1 MVSSNRDKKGRELR
15 KIKFGQSSQ
24 VEGTWRGRKAGVTE
38 KNGSAVQSLKVRC
51 MISLMQKVGGSLG
64 EEEFAKQCGDN
75 RSLLLVGGR
84 HKQITIIKQ
93 VGDDYLTKTWIHL
106 PRMYVLPL
114 LSTCNWTWKK
124 PIVYGACFHKS
135 QFRKR
140 VWTTLKSFKIW
151 STIPAFPSGRCFKK
165 DTTAILHSTRLQ
177 SLISMSDAEKHTL
190 STSYSA
196 MMQAPLK
203 AFWMIVVF
211 NN

>member
-1 MVSSNRDKKGRELR
+1 MK
-15 KIKFGQSSQ
+15 
-24 VEGTWRGRKAGVTE
+24 GTWRGRQAGVTE

-64 EEEFAKQCGDN
+64 EEQFAKQCGDN

-84 HKQITIIKQ
+84 HKQITIITQ

-124 PIVYGACFHKS
+124 HFVYGACFPKS

-140 VWTTLKSFKIW
+140 VWTTLKHFKIW
-151 STIPAFPSGRCFKK
+151 STIPAFPSEDVSKRIPQLFCTVPGCKVSFLWVMQKS
-165 DTTAILHSTRLQ
+165 IP
-177 SLISMSDAEKHTL
+177 
-190 STSYSA
+190 SA
-196 MMQAPLK
+196 QATQPWCRHHLK
-203 AFWMIVVF
+203 LFEW
-211 NN
+211 